1 MSATADQPAERPAE
15 QQPAGPSVDPESV
28 ADTGPT
34 VEQDAGGSAGR
45 PAEHGTTGGGSAP
58 ADGPVAAE
66 PAGPAQPDRPR
77 PRTGPI
83 VWGCL
88 ILAFCAYAV
97 QRVLFPGGVDTAL
110 WITATVLGLGALLLG
125 VGIAIAIRSA
135 RRR

>member
-1 MSATADQPAERPAE
+1 MSTTSDQPADRSAGLPADQPAERLTA
-15 QQPAGPSVDPESV
+15 QQPAEPVI
-28 ADTGPT
+28 
-34 VEQDAGGSAGR
+34 DAG
-45 PAEHGTTGGGSAP
+45 
-58 ADGPVAAE
+58 PV
-66 PAGPAQPDRPR
+66 QPERPR